1 MICLVLNNIF
11 VLTNVILLDIKRV
24 MSGPSSIFL

>member
-1 MICLVLNNIF
+1 MIYMVLSLIF
-11 VLTNVILLDIKRV
+11 VLTNVILLDIRRA